1 MSFQLSKIV
10 LYPHGDREPRVLSF
24 KTNALNIITGDS
36 GTGKSAIIDIV
47 DYCLASSECRVA
59 EGVIRSK
66 VAWYAVELLVGESR
80 LFVARRGPESGRP
93 ASNDV
98 CVLYDQTDLPAFK
111 SLAPVT
117 NVPGLEA
124 LLTELAGIPRTADP
138 DGRLAPTYSATI
150 RHASRLL
157 FQSQNEIS
165 SKTSLFHRQGED
177 DYVTASIRDTLP
189 FFLGAVDADD
199 LALARRLADRRR
211 EQRRVQQQARELE
224 DLADVE
230 GSRASTLLLEGND
243 LGVIEPVG
251 AKASDSE
258 PISRQE
264 AIVRLQ
270 LVTIDDVDNREVDAA
285 TSTDRT
291 ITRRRGLQD
300 DARTLREAYQTTR
313 EHLGETRDFYAARS
327 GFDDA
332 ARDQLARL
340 RLGAELTS
348 GAPALEECP
357 LCSSELDQNLPTH
370 SDVLGSLRS
379 LERTV
384 TAFTQDPPQLRA
396 LAEDLAGRANDLRR
410 QMVEVSGRLDA
421 LDLEQRRLQ
430 SIADQRDQRLLWF
443 GRVTMFLESVTE
455 ESRLADLRLRISR
468 LQTEIQEL
476 EERVGPR
483 AVRERMAS
491 ILSRLSQNMTA
502 AAVPLNLEW
511 SGYPIRFDA
520 RELTV
525 VVDGPDGAIP
535 LRRVGSGE
543 AWVAYH
549 MVTHLALHGHYVQAA
564 RPVPHMLFLDQP
576 SQVYFPRESDAVTIA
591 VERIG
596 DMAAAER
603 LLRVA
608 YEATQ
613 HDAGFQVI
621 MTEHAEIDEGWF
633 RDSLVED
640 WHEGRA
646 LIPIDWL

>member
-24 KTNALNIITGDS
+24 RTSALNIITGDS

-59 EGVIRSK
+59 DGVIRSK
-66 VAWYAVELLVGESR
+66 VSWYAVELVVGESR
-80 LFVARRGPESGRP
+80 VFVARRGPEGGRS

-98 CVLYDQTDLPAFK
+98 CVLYDQTDIPAFE

-157 FQSQNEIS
+157 FQTQNEIS
-165 SKTSLFHRQGED
+165 SKTALFHRQGEED
-177 DYVTASIRDTLP
+177 FVTASIRDTLP

-230 GSRASTLLLEGND
+230 GSQASRLLLEGTD
-243 LGVIEPVG
+243 LGVIEPDDPQTP
-251 AKASDSE
+251 DSQ
-258 PISRQE
+258 PISRQG

-270 LVTIDDVDNREVDAA
+270 LVTIDDVDDREVDSA
-285 TSTDRT
+285 TSLDRT
-291 ITRRRGLQD
+291 SARRRGLQD
-300 DARTLREAYQTTR
+300 EARALREAYQATQ
-313 EHLGETRDFYAARS
+313 EQLAETRDFYEARS
-327 GFDDA
+327 AFDDA
-332 ARDQLARL
+332 AADQLARL
-340 RLGAELTS
+340 RLGAELAG
-348 GAPALEECP
+348 GAPAIEQCP
-357 LCSSELDQNLPTH
+357 LCSSELDEHLPTH

-384 TAFTQDPPQLRA
+384 TAFSQEPPQLRA
-396 LAEDLAGRANDLRR
+396 LAEDLAGRANSLRR
-410 QMVEVSGRLDA
+410 QMVEVTGRLEA

-430 SIADQRDQRLLWF
+430 SIVDHRDQRLLWF
-443 GRVTMFLESVTE
+443 GRVTLFLESVAE

-476 EERVGPR
+476 EERVGTR

-491 ILSRLSQNMTA
+491 ILSRLSQTMTA
-502 AAVPLNLEW
+502 AAAPLNLEW
-511 SGYPIRFDA
+511 SSYPIRFDA

-525 VVDGPDGAIP
+525 VVDGPDGPIP

-549 MVTHLALHGHYVQAA
+549 MVTHLALHRQYAQAA
-564 RPVPHMLFLDQP
+564 RPVPHMLFFDQP

-613 HDAGFQVI
+613 HTAGFQVI

-633 RDSLVED
+633 RESLVED

-646 LIPIDWL
+646 LIPTDWL